1 MSKTDEKIYLNGVRK
16 RISWIIDSL
25 IPTDD
30 HQNIHTYFLARVFF
44 LHFLTDFIFE
54 RKKKNSQ
61 MRIKFE

>member
-30 HQNIHTYFLARVFF
+30 HQNIHTYFLARVFLSSF
-44 LHFLTDFIFE
+44 LSDFIFKRE
-54 RKKKNSQ
+54 KNSQ